1 MNLRVERVER
11 DPEELECRFC
21 GSDSAE
27 TYYFDR
33 EGEYIGCEYC
43 VNKKEWY
50 ETRLED
56 IT

>member
-1 MNLRVERVER
+1 MPMRIERVER
-11 DPEELECRFC
+11 EPEELQCRFC

-50 ETRLED
+50 ETRSED